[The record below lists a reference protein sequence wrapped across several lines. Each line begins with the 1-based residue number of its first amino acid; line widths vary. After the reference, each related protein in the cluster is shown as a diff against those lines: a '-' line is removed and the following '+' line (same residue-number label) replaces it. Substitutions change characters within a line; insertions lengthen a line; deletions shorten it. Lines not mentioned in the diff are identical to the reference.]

1 MTTIE
6 NRLPAGYRAAS
17 LRADALAGLTATPK
31 SLPPKWFYDAQGSA
45 LFEKITELPEYYPTR
60 AERSILRAVAPQIAS
75 LTGAASLVELG
86 SGSSDKTRLLLSALR
101 DAGTLRQYVPVD
113 VSESALTLAGDAL
126 ATEYPGLAV
135 HAVVADFEQYL
146 GVPAA
151 GDGGAAEGRGA
162 DSRGPGGSS
171 AVSRG
176 SGDGSHAAPGDGPR
190 LLAFLGSTV
199 GNMVPA
205 EREVFLRRIRARLR
219 PGDAFLL
226 GTDLVKDPAVLVAA
240 YDDAAGVTA
249 AFNKNVLAVLNAELG
264 ADFDLDAFEHVAL
277 WDAGREWI
285 EMRLRATSAQRV
297 RVDDLGLTVEFE
309 AGEEMRTEV
318 SAKFR
323 EDGARAELAA
333 AGLAMRSWWTDEAGQ
348 FGLSLSVPA

>member
-6 NRLPAGYRAAS
+6 HRLPAGYRAAS
-17 LRADALAGLTATPK
+17 LRADVLAGLTATPK

-60 AERSILRAVAPQIAS
+60 AERSILRTVAPQIAA

-86 SGSSDKTRLLLSALR
+86 SGSSEKTRLLLSALR
-101 DAGTLRQYVPVD
+101 DAGTLRRYVPVD
-113 VSESALTLAGDAL
+113 VSESALSLAGDAL
-126 ATEYPGLAV
+126 AAEYPGLAV

-146 GVPAA
+146 GVPPAT
-151 GDGGAAEGRGA
+151 DG
-162 DSRGPGGSS
+162 
-171 AVSRG
+171 
-176 SGDGSHAAPGDGPR
+176 GPR
-190 LLAFLGSTV
+190 LVAFLGSTI
-199 GNMVPA
+199 GNMIPA
-205 EREVFLRRIRARLR
+205 EREVFVRRIRAQLR
-219 PGDAFLL
+219 PGDTFLL

-264 ADFDLDAFEHVAL
+264 ADFDLDSFEHVAV
-277 WDAGREWI
+277 WDAEREWI
-285 EMRLRATSAQRV
+285 EMRLRAASAQSVRV
-297 RVDDLGLTVEFE
+297 RDLGLTVEFA

-323 EDGARAELAA
+323 RDGARAELAA
-333 AGLAMRSWWTDEAGQ
+333 AGLALRSWWTDEAGQ